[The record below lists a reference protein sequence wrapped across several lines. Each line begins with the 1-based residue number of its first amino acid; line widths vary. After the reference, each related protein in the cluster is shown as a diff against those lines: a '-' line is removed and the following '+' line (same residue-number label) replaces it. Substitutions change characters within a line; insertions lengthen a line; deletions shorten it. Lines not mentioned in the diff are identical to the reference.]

1 METIIENLYKR
12 KVSINKFIGNENN
25 ASVYEG
31 LLNVKNKNLSVII
44 KAIPRNDLKYFTKLL
59 LEIGF
64 LKYLSKF
71 VSSKKYICLCYSIKL
86 TATHLIIVQEMPQ
99 GITLTRFVEQILNQE
114 PKEYYRLI
122 LITIYKLLLAL
133 NYIHTK
139 GVAHR
144 GMNPDNIYVSYDSQT
159 KSITELKITDF
170 SVSCGKYTE
179 LDIENS
185 NNETTNWKHNN
196 MFCESI
202 DMMINPPEK
211 FNINELVRKIQNLT
225 TKNTQSR
232 ETSYLYLAKKADIWS
247 LGIIFWKLL
256 NYNGSQNPL
265 ALKFPENYQTD
276 KSWMTFNGYKSV
288 DKLIHN
294 IFKIVVNL
302 MLSEIPNRGKSNE
315 ILENFIII
323 NKYYDDYDD
332 NLKRT

>member
-1 METIIENLYKR
+1 MENIIENLYKKR
-12 KVSINKFIGNENN
+12 VSINKFLGNENN

-31 LLNVKNKNLSVII
+31 LLNVKNKNLSVIV
-44 KAIPRNDLKYFTKLL
+44 KAIPRKDLKYFSKLL

-71 VSSKKYICLCYSIKL
+71 VSSKKYICLYYSIKL
-86 TATHLIIVQEMPQ
+86 TPEYLIIVQEMPS
-99 GITLTRFVEQILNQE
+99 GITLTQFVQQISSKTDK
-114 PKEYYRLI
+114 KEYYRLI

-144 GMNPDNIYVSYDSQT
+144 AINPDTIYISYNEET
-159 KSITELKITDF
+159 KSIIDLKITDF
-170 SVSCGKYTE
+170 SVSCGKYVE
-179 LDIENS
+179 LDVNS
-185 NNETTNWKHNN
+185 TMWKQNN

-202 DMMINPPEK
+202 DLMINPPEK
-211 FNINELVRKIQNLT
+211 FNIDKLVKQIQELTRN
-225 TKNTQSR
+225 NTNTNQSR
-232 ETSYLYLAKKADIWS
+232 ETAYLYLAKKADIWS

-256 NYNGSQNPL
+256 NFNSIQNPL
-265 ALKFPENYQTD
+265 LLKFPENYQTD
-276 KSWMTFNGYKSV
+276 KSWMTFNGIAE
-288 DKLIHN
+288 DKLIPN
-294 IFKIVVNL
+294 IFKIVVKL

-315 ILENFIII
+315 ILENFIIL